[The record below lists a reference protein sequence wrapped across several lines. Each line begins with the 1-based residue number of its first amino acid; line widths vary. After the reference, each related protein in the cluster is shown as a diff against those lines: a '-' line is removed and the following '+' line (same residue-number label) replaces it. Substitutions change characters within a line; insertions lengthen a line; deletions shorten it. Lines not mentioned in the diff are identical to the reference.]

1 MEQTQDNRTRVLVV
15 DDQYLIAMDLVCTLE
30 QLGYRPVGPAA
41 SVADALATL
50 ARDGA
55 DLALLDESLSGESV
69 LPVAMRLHEQGIP
82 FVVVSGH
89 VRSISG
95 HPLLQA
101 ARRLEKPLTS
111 KRLAET
117 LMLLRDAQK

>member
-1 MEQTQDNRTRVLVV
+1 MEQTQENRTRVLVV
-15 DDQYLIAMDLVCTLE
+15 DDQYLIAMDLVCMLE
-30 QLGYRPVGPAA
+30 QLGYSPVGPAA
-41 SVADALATL
+41 SVAEALATL

-55 DLALLDESLSGESV
+55 DLALLDETLAGESA
-69 LPVAMRLHEQGIP
+69 LPVAMRLQEQGIP

-95 HPLLQA
+95 NPLLQA
-101 ARRLEKPLTS
+101 ARRLEKPLTN

-117 LMLLRDAQK
+117 LMLLRDARK